1 MMKALRYDHSKMNGR
16 AMRLAARF
24 ALVLALSFLA
34 TTASIAQSHTDVP
47 ELTPGSSRVV
57 SPEELVKLLQASKAE
72 KPLILNVGPSML
84 FQQAHIPGSEYVGAT
99 SDPEGLAQLRATV
112 KPVAHNKSIVLY
124 CGCCPWSRCPNV
136 RPAYKEL
143 HNLGFNNVKVLYIAN
158 NFGTDWVDK
167 GYPTVKGR

>member
-1 MMKALRYDHSKMNGR
+1 VIDTNRHDHSKANIMP
-16 AMRLAARF
+16 MRFAARF
-24 ALVLALSFLA
+24 SLVLAVSLFA
-34 TTASIAQSHTDVP
+34 TIASVAQSHADASDLP
-47 ELTPGSSRVV
+47 PGSSQLV
-57 SPEELVKLLQASKAE
+57 SPEELVKMLQASQGE
-72 KPLILNVGPSML
+72 KPLILNVGPSIL

-99 SDPEGLAQLRATV
+99 AEPEGLAQLRTKI
-112 KPVAHNKSIVLY
+112 KPVGHNKTIVLY